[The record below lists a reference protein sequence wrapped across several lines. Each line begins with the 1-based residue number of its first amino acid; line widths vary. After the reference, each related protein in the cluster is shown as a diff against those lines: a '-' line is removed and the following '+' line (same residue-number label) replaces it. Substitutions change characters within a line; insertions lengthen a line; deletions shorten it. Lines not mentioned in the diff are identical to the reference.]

1 MDLRANDLCEGLA
14 QLAIKEFVV
23 VEGSGTDSWAPGNKR
38 GLDFVDEAQQ
48 FVEHMPQQFGVAQT
62 PTFNLGSNGPARAV
76 RSVAPSE
83 AAASPAPS
91 MLSSAPSPLS
101 PGALGTA
108 SFGKEAP
115 PLSEA
120 LKFLRAFFRRCGG
133 CPVTDAM
140 SPCSY
145 ARAGAFRLQVLQRL
159 RLLVCDA
166 VVPYLSPY

>member
-1 MDLRANDLCEGLA
+1 
-14 QLAIKEFVV
+14 
-23 VEGSGTDSWAPGNKR
+23 
-38 GLDFVDEAQQ
+38 
-48 FVEHMPQQFGVAQT
+48 
-62 PTFNLGSNGPARAV
+62 
-76 RSVAPSE
+76 
-83 AAASPAPS
+83 

-159 RLLVCDA
+159 RVLVRALAVRRVLYASLTPFTRQVRAPRPPPVIRGEVARPRSGPPHSRRRAAQQGHRPFLHRHFPRRARHRSRHDARQACD
-166 VVPYLSPY
+166 PRRLRT